1 MNGVRAFTCAIC
13 IGAAGLTG
21 PATQPAAIDPQLE
34 SKLVQIDAAAGG
46 VKDLSARFEQ
56 DKFTALLK
64 KPLISTGTVRCAGS
78 VIRWDTEKPQ
88 PCTLYADQSRLI
100 LYYPG
105 QKLEEIYAIDQR
117 LGDLLSSPL
126 PRLGTI
132 EKHFSIEP
140 ATADDLAG
148 GMAQAVAT
156 HPEAVILRLTPSDA
170 ELARHIQRVVVA
182 LDPSTG
188 LTLVV
193 QTTDSDGDRT
203 QITFSDLR
211 TNSGIDAAS
220 LALNVPSDTTVS
232 HPLDSAP
239 AQTSP

>member
-1 MNGVRAFTCAIC
+1 MCVSV
-13 IGAAGLTG
+13 AGLTE
-21 PATQPAAIDPQLE
+21 PATQPSGIDPQLQ

-64 KPLISTGTVRCAGS
+64 KPLISTGTVRCAGA
-78 VIRWDTEKPQ
+78 VIRWDTQQPE
-88 PCTLYADQSRLI
+88 PCTLYADQSQLI

-132 EKHFSIEP
+132 EKHFAIEP
-140 ATADDLAG
+140 ATADDLAN
-148 GMAQAVAT
+148 GMAQAVSA
-156 HPEAVILRLTPSDA
+156 HPGAVVLQLTPTDA
-170 ELARHIQRVVVA
+170 ELARHIERVVVA
-182 LDPSTG
+182 LDPATG
-188 LTLVV
+188 LTLMV

-203 QITFSDLR
+203 QITFSDLPA
-211 TNSGIDAAS
+211 NSGIDAAS
-220 LALNVPSDTTVS
+220 LALKVPIDTTVS

-239 AQTSP
+239 AQTSH